1 MFYYNALNLEQ
12 IGGGN
17 QIKQGDFGSRFSY
30 KLENEKNKEL
40 DNFDTKVA
48 HINLVLD
55 DKIVFTTTTTVDKST
70 VTFNIDKA
78 IPVGL
83 YFLEIKIDDYIFPSD
98 RQTII
103 FVQSGSVAYDLKD
116 LVPNYDTNM
125 TLSSILS
132 DLSQKGID
140 ISDLKTKMNAI
151 YNNALSD
158 HTEIT
163 QARGGLTSLDAR
175 LDGLDVKDSDLQ
187 RQINTNKTSIV
198 TEGSRI
204 DNLIANAGNTD
215 GNAELLDIR
224 VDADGIK
231 HDTGA
236 NSTRFSQKGRLI
248 DFDETSF
255 AYGYKKFLPL
265 PWEYQAIN
273 TSTGVDMVD
282 TQSVRT
288 PNNSKISF
296 SGDVIIKN
304 DNTSLYR
311 WRWIIYNADGTY
323 KNFITWKTNAKNT
336 MSPDSNLLYRFQ
348 IATTDGSD
356 INIDDALKSI
366 KLFYVND
373 YIGYTYDNIY
383 DATDY
388 IFAIGGGL
396 EPAFSKNGNS
406 IKVTMPGTSLF
417 FRDNSGKQISKSP
430 SQYNSQ
436 IFTVGSDQVLVW
448 NLDDNTIVVQG
459 VAATRNK
466 RNVVLLY
473 NLYGSVQDG
482 VLKSYYDNQV
492 LNNRLNNP
500 VIEPN
505 VGFISRQGEIGGY
518 PENTLHGIKYAC
530 ENGYKNVRVS
540 VNLTADGVPVLFHD
554 DTINRLARNADGST
568 IEETLSIRN
577 LTLEQVNSY
586 DWGAISGK
594 PELTGLDITTLNDF
608 VKYAKYRGIDI
619 RLELKGT
626 YNADNVD
633 TILGILIKYGMVS
646 YTTFSSDVKAVLDL
660 FYSKCP
666 VANYAFIG
674 HFGTAV
680 INNALLY
687 KNQNNKVFADIYDED
702 LTLLNTTD
710 LLYAKN
716 NNVMLKVGSV
726 GTLVDLY
733 AWVDT
738 GIDFVEVAYIT
749 LPAYKV
755 VINQG

>member
-1 MFYYNALNLEQ
+1 MAYDFNSLTKQADEAINRDKFYTDFEDVDPNTLHQ
-12 IGGGN
+12 ISELTEWLRTKG
-17 QIKQGDFGSRFSY
+17 KGSDVREVIAQLFERTW
-30 KLENEKNKEL
+30 LENIKEG
-40 DNFDTKVA
+40 NA
-48 HINLVLD
+48 
-55 DKIVFTTTTTVDKST
+55 
-70 VTFNIDKA
+70 
-78 IPVGL
+78 
-83 YFLEIKIDDYIFPSD
+83 
-98 RQTII
+98 
-103 FVQSGSVAYDLKD
+103 
-116 LVPNYDTNM
+116 NM
-125 TLSSILS
+125 EVS
-132 DLSQKGID
+132 
-140 ISDLKTKMNAI
+140 
-151 YNNALSD
+151 
-158 HTEIT
+158 
-163 QARGGLTSLDAR
+163 QARGGLPSLDAR
-175 LDGLDVKDSDLQ
+175 LDGLDLKDADLQ
-187 RQINTNKTSIV
+187 SQINTNKTSI
-198 TEGSRI
+198 TTTDSRI
-204 DNLIANAGNTD
+204 DNLIANAGDTD

-231 HDTGA
+231 HDTSA

-323 KNFITWKTNAKNT
+323 KDFIGWKTNTENT
-336 MSPDSNLLYRFQ
+336 MSPDPNLLYRFQ

-356 INIDDALKSI
+356 INIDGALKSI

-388 IFAIGGGL
+388 ILAIGGGL
-396 EPAFSKNGNS
+396 EPTFSKNGNS
-406 IKVTMPGTSLF
+406 IEVTMPSTSLF
-417 FRDNSGKQISKSP
+417 FRDNSGKQIAKSP

-459 VAATRNK
+459 VTATRNK
-466 RNVVLLY
+466 RNIVLLY

-540 VNLTADGVPVLFHD
+540 VNLTSDGVPVLFHD
-554 DTINRLARNADGST
+554 NTINRLARNADGST

-586 DWGAISGK
+586 DWGVISGK
-594 PELTGLDITTLNDF
+594 PELIGLDITTLNDF

-626 YNADNVD
+626 YNADDVD
-633 TILGILIKYGMVS
+633 VILGILIQYGMVS

-680 INNALLY
+680 INNAILY

-702 LTLLNTTD
+702 LALLNTTD

-726 GTLVDLY
+726 GTVADLY

-738 GIDFVEVAYIT
+738 GIDLVEVAFIANPISSLSKHYN
-749 LPAYKV
+749 V
-755 VINQG
+755 E